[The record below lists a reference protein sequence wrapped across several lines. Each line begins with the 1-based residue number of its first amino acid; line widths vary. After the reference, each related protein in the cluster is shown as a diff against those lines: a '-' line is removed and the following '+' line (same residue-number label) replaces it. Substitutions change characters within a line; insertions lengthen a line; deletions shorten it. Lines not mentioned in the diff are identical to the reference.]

1 MQAWARLHSQR
12 WRGIEQRAGVV
23 STVFSCPQGFLP
35 ALRGSWKGP
44 LAQVNLERC
53 SQMLQPCL
61 RTFSRRVS
69 LLSRKFTYCAWLPPF
84 SLSALMQLP
93 SASRERLMW
102 APSFILL
109 PWFWVC
115 KKRGRWWG
123 GGPHPR
129 HLGCGRP
136 PSFSCFGSGSAS
148 REAAGGEVVLTLVTQ
163 GRCQSARDIPVLRSP
178 LLSHAQPVSIE
189 TTRKTG
195 PRFPLVLSASWPT
208 LVPPSGAL
216 MASDAPSSW
225 EL

>member
-1 MQAWARLHSQR
+1 M
-12 WRGIEQRAGVV
+12 
-23 STVFSCPQGFLP
+23 FSCPQGLLP

-44 LAQVNLERC
+44 LAQVSPERC

-69 LLSRKFTYCAWLPPF
+69 LLSRKFTYCARLPPF

-115 KKRGRWWG
+115 MKRGRWWG
-123 GGPHPR
+123 GGPHPHHPGQVPASQGHPCAPEPTTLPCSACLHR
-129 HLGCGRP
+129 NHKKD
-136 PSFSCFGSGSAS
+136 SGP
-148 REAAGGEVVLTLVTQ
+148 
-163 GRCQSARDIPVLRSP
+163 C
-178 LLSHAQPVSIE
+178 
-189 TTRKTG
+189 
-195 PRFPLVLSASWPT
+195 FPLVLSASWPT
-208 LVPPSGAL
+208 LVPPCGAL
-216 MASDAPSSW
+216 MSSHVPSSW

>member
-1 MQAWARLHSQR
+1 M
-12 WRGIEQRAGVV
+12 QRAEVV

-44 LAQVNLERC
+44 LAQVNPERC
-53 SQMLQPCL
+53 SQTLQPCL

-69 LLSRKFTYCAWLPPF
+69 LLSRKFTYCARLPPF

-115 KKRGRWWG
+115 MKRGRWWA
-123 GGPHPR
+123 GGPHP
-129 HLGCGRP
+129 HHPGQVPASQGHPCAPEPTTLPC
-136 PSFSCFGSGSAS
+136 SACFHRNHKKDSGP
-148 REAAGGEVVLTLVTQ
+148 
-163 GRCQSARDIPVLRSP
+163 C
-178 LLSHAQPVSIE
+178 
-189 TTRKTG
+189 
-195 PRFPLVLSASWPT
+195 FPLVLSASWPT
-208 LVPPSGAL
+208 LVPPCGAL
-216 MASDAPSSW
+216 MSSHVPSSW